1 MVADEQQSTRSLRSH
16 MTVMFISAIHRFN
29 PRRFSVFRLTGDSA
43 LGDTVFSMR
52 CALGFLAVFLYA
64 AEPACAKLDV
74 CNKAA
79 GPAKVA
85 LGRFDGAGWMSQ
97 GWWTIAPHTCATLI
111 DHPLVARYYY
121 LYATDGGA
129 GSWSGSRA
137 FCVGDPGQILDCQ
150 ILDSRTR

>member
-1 MVADEQQSTRSLRSH
+1 M
-16 MTVMFISAIHRFN
+16 
-29 PRRFSVFRLTGDSA
+29 
-43 LGDTVFSMR
+43 GDTVFSMR

-137 FCVGDPGQILDCQ
+137 FCVGTPDKFSIAKFSIPGRGDCA
-150 ILDSRTR
+150 SRGYDQKSFFEVDTGNKPDWTQSLSD